1 MIYGSRDCVYIID
14 GMDAIEAGY
23 AFAGIVGISPKKW
36 TLRQL
41 WMMAEGATKSRRRD
55 NLDTANLVWSL
66 GSIDWGDYLH
76 YGQLSETGSGGP
88 VQVSPEMQDK
98 IDAEVQRIRKENPG
112 LPR

>member
-1 MIYGSRDCVYIID
+1 VID

-41 WMMAEGATKSRRRD
+41 WMMAEGVAKSHRRD
-55 NLDTANLVWSL
+55 NLDVAVLVWSL
-66 GSIDWGDYLH
+66 GSIDYEDYLH
-76 YGQLSETGSGGP
+76 FGVMSETGSGGP
-88 VQVSPEMQDK
+88 VQLSPEMQDK
-98 IDAEVQRIRKENPG
+98 LDVEVQRIRKENPG